1 MPRSMVGLLAAIAV
15 ALPALVSL
23 AHGYLVGVMVGDAAL
38 AAGLVAYVS
47 APGLPTRRS
56 SKKTLPKGA
65 SIGGFTM
72 ARRSRDTPGRRNFVV
87 MATKP
92 TDDHCS
98 SLGEALDAISRTT
111 VRQALDALGGT
122 SVCDAL
128 DGLR

>member
-23 AHGYLVGVMVGDAAL
+23 AHGYLFAVMVGDAAL

-56 SKKTLPKGA
+56 KKASPNGA
-65 SIGGFTM
+65 SIGGLTM
-72 ARRSRDTPGRRNFVV
+72 ARRRRNTPKRRDFVV
-87 MATKP
+87 TVTEPA
-92 TDDHCS
+92 DDHCS
-98 SLGEALDAISRTT
+98 SVGEALEAISRTT

-122 SVCDAL
+122 SVRDAL